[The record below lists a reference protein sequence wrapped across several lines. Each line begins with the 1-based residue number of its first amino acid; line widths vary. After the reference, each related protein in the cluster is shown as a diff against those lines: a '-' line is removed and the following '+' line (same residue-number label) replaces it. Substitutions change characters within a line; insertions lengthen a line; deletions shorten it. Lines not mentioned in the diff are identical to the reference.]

1 MLRKIRALK
10 HSPVAA
16 TLIGLVAPV
25 AWAMNVPIMRAIVE
39 GFGMA
44 PGECLLYAMATVI
57 VALSLRIPDVK
68 ADDKRYLVF
77 GIGSA
82 VACTIC
88 LVFAVYFSV
97 GGAQTLEVGMV
108 NYLWPALTIVFSV
121 LLTGVKANFW
131 LIPGLLIC
139 ISSVFWI
146 VSNGE
151 FSLLRFIAHVTENP
165 LSYLLALGAAL
176 FWTLYSIFTILW
188 GRGQNFSTIILALDS
203 IFFAFLWIAGFGDDT
218 VVTVKGV
225 VSLLVGG
232 FAIGLAYGCWT
243 HGVLHGNITVLSMAS
258 YFTPVMSCVF
268 GAIWLGAQLSTSFWI
283 GSLFLVFGSIVC
295 WFSTKEASAGNQ
307 KPK

>member
-1 MLRKIRALK
+1 M
-10 HSPVAA
+10 
-16 TLIGLVAPV
+16 
-25 AWAMNVPIMRAIVE
+25 
-39 GFGMA
+39 
-44 PGECLLYAMATVI
+44 
-57 VALSLRIPDVK
+57 
-68 ADDKRYLVF
+68 
-77 GIGSA
+77 
-82 VACTIC
+82 
-88 LVFAVYFSV
+88 
-97 GGAQTLEVGMV
+97 
-108 NYLWPALTIVFSV
+108 FSV

-176 FWTLYSIFTILW
+176 FWTLYSIFTKLW

-295 WFSTKEASAGNQ
+295 WFSIKEASAGNQ